1 MIGIWMVGIGYVA
14 IMFQVMKGG
23 DVKKLAIGGTSWTV
37 VMLVILLFMSHY
49 ISSRTYGWVNVHVN
63 MPAYIAVLL
72 SGVVLAISLGKKP
85 ENGTGT
91 AKGAATPFGS
101 SGAEVE
107 YAVANSYP
115 WMDLQISAGIMSQ
128 GNVSEFSA
136 RYTYQGFPM
145 EEITPVK
152 MGSSIRMIT
161 DIVMTTLSGVYVVRN
176 AELMIA
182 NLQREGRTE
191 KIYLNAN
198 VGQVQLLKVY
208 VKEVVIDKK
217 EKMLAAGVHVE

>member
-1 MIGIWMVGIGYVA
+1 
-14 IMFQVMKGG
+14 
-23 DVKKLAIGGTSWTV
+23 
-37 VMLVILLFMSHY
+37 
-49 ISSRTYGWVNVHVN
+49 
-63 MPAYIAVLL
+63 
-72 SGVVLAISLGKKP
+72 
-85 ENGTGT
+85 
-91 AKGAATPFGS
+91 
-101 SGAEVE
+101 
-107 YAVANSYP
+107 
-115 WMDLQISAGIMSQ
+115 MSQ

-217 EKMLAAGVHVE
+217 EKMLAAGFHVE